1 MRRHRLYY
9 VSSLVMVLLLLIQ
22 PLAMKAAEVPKPEG
36 HIYIQ
41 DFAGVLT
48 AEQHKELERYA
59 MDLDDATTAQLG
71 VLIMKSIG
79 DDPIE
84 EFAVKALRE
93 YQLGSE
99 KLDNGA
105 LIVMTTEP
113 NSDGTRHFYIATG
126 YGLEGALPDG
136 KVGRMIDEYAMPYL
150 MDGEPAGAIMNSYR
164 AVYNEIAKE
173 YNWDGTV
180 EVEEPDQQE
189 EVSPIVGFIMFAIII
204 AFIILI
210 FRNGGGSGGSGGNGG
225 NGYKYGRK
233 HRKTIYFPGSFGGGS
248 RSGGFGGGGFGGS
261 GGFGGFRGGGGGSGG
276 GGGAGRGW

>member
-1 MRRHRLYY
+1 MRRRFLPY
-9 VSSLVMVLLLLIQ
+9 VSSLVMVFLLFLPSLGVQ
-22 PLAMKAAEVPKPEG
+22 AADVPKPEG

-41 DFAGVLT
+41 DFASVLT
-48 AEQHKELERYA
+48 PEQHKELEGYA

-71 VLIMKSIG
+71 VLIMESIG
-79 DDPIE
+79 DEPIE
-84 EFAVKALRE
+84 QFAVKALRE
-93 YQLGSE
+93 YKLGT
-99 KLDNGA
+99 KKANNGA

-180 EVEEPDQQE
+180 EVEERVAEEE
-189 EVSPIVGFIMFAIII
+189 EVSPIIAFIMFAVII
-204 AFIILI
+204 AFIVLI
-210 FRNGGGSGGSGGNGG
+210 FRGGGGSGGSGG
-225 NGYKYGRK
+225 GYKQGRK
-233 HRKTIYFPGSFGGGS
+233 QRKTIYFPGSFGGGS
-248 RSGGFGGGGFGGS
+248 SSGGFGGGGFGGS

>member
-1 MRRHRLYY
+1 MRRHFLLY
-9 VSSLVMVLLLLIQ
+9 VSSLLTLLALFIQ
-22 PLAMKAAEVPKPEG
+22 PIFVQAADVPKPEG

-41 DFAGVLT
+41 DFANVLT
-48 AEQHKELERYA
+48 PEQHKELEQYA

-79 DDPIE
+79 DEPIE
-84 EFAVKALRE
+84 QFAVKALRE
-93 YQLGSE
+93 YKLGTE
-99 KLDNGA
+99 KANNGA

-150 MDGEPAGAIMNSYR
+150 TDGEPAGAIMNSYR

-180 EVEEPDQQE
+180 DVEEAVE
-189 EVSPIVGFIMFAIII
+189 GEKVSPIVGFVMFAVII
-204 AFIILI
+204 AFIVLI
-210 FRNGGGSGGSGGNGG
+210 FRDGGGSGGSGGSGRK
-225 NGYKYGRK
+225 GYKYGRK
-233 HRKTIYFPGSFGGGS
+233 HRKTIYLPGSFGGGKN
-248 RSGGFGGGGFGGS
+248 SGGFGGGGFGGS